1 MPVVEVTVA
10 GSARPAVGL
19 RDRLR
24 AETAGWHSRVEAV
37 ADLPASVAT
46 RDDYVDLLGR
56 LIDLHAGFE
65 IHLAA
70 PAFDSGWR
78 RVGVDIGHH
87 ARAFMLAA
95 DLQELGLTA
104 KPQWVPSLPLLTFGR
119 ALGCLYVLE
128 GSSLGGR
135 TVARVVQA
143 AIGDVPTTFLTGH
156 GRPFVASWVSVCSAL
171 ALFDTLGGDG
181 DAVVAGACDTF
192 AAFAEHLSRAPKS
205 DLSAAAALG

>member
-1 MPVVEVTVA
+1 MHTAGVIVA
-10 GSARPAVGL
+10 GLGRPAVGL
-19 RDRLR
+19 RERLR
-24 AETAGWHSRVEAV
+24 AETADWHSRVEAV

-65 IHLAA
+65 TRLAA
-70 PAFDSGWR
+70 PAFDSGWQ
-78 RVGVDIGHH
+78 RVGVDVGQH
-87 ARAFMLAA
+87 ARAFLLAA
-95 DLQELGLTA
+95 DLQELGVTA
-104 KPQWVPSLPLLTFGR
+104 KPLRVPSLPLLTFGR

-135 TVARVVQA
+135 TVARVVQT
-143 AIGDVPTTFLTGH
+143 AIGDVPTTFLTGA
-156 GRPFVASWVSVCSAL
+156 GRPFVASWLSVCTAL

-181 DAVVAGACDTF
+181 DAVVSGACDTF

-205 DLSAAAALG
+205 DLSAAAAPG